1 MKVAVIQ
8 PSYIPWLGYFNM
20 IKWADIFIFYDDVQ
34 YDNNGWRNRN
44 KILVNNKEKWLTL
57 SIDRKSLSNNLK
69 ERILNKIQ
77 LTNKDQFEN
86 HKRLLEIYYQKSKNL
101 LILEQL
107 YFEQLNKISFL
118 SEAVI
123 THTSNL
129 CQFLNIKT
137 KLIKSSDFDY
147 AKSNDEFLK
156 DPIQKRNH
164 KLLMLLKEVG
174 CKEYISGF
182 SAKNYLDLEL
192 FESHSITVHWNKYSE
207 YFPDPKMSIIHYLLK
222 HGRTEVIQYQEKF
235 FIDI

>member
-69 ERILNKIQ
+69 ERILNKVQ
-77 LTNKDQFEN
+77 LTSNDQFEN

-101 LILEQL
+101 LILEEL
-107 YFEQLNKISFL
+107 YYEKLNYTSFL

-123 THTSNL
+123 MHTSKL
-129 CQFLNIKT
+129 CEFLNINT
-137 KLIKSSDFDY
+137 KLIKSSDIDF
-147 AKSNDEFLK
+147 ATSNDDLSK
-156 DPIQKRNH
+156 DPCQKRNY
-164 KLLMLLKEVG
+164 KLLMLLKKVG
-174 CKEYISGF
+174 CKEYISGI

-192 FESHSITVHWNKYSE
+192 FESNSISVHWNSYSE
-207 YFPDPKMSIIHYLLK
+207 HFPDSKLSIIHYLL
-222 HGRTEVIQYQEKF
+222 
-235 FIDI
+235 